1 MDFNIQGVT
10 EKMFLG
16 EKDAYLTKEH
26 LFWDTWYIAIELMR
40 NLQCDS
46 SQFYFLNF
54 VQKKIV
60 VTRTI
65 LTKPIHRG

>member
-40 NLQCDS
+40 NLQYSVTLVD
-46 SQFYFLNF
+46 F
-54 VQKKIV
+54 IV
-60 VTRTI
+60 LI
-65 LTKPIHRG
+65 LFRRKLL

>member
-1 MDFNIQGVT
+1 MGNDYEFGITMDFNIQGVT

-40 NLQCDS
+40 NLQYS
-46 SQFYFLNF
+46 VTLVNFIFL
-54 VQKKIV
+54 
-60 VTRTI
+60 I
-65 LTKPIHRG
+65 LFRRKLL